1 VTADRRIA
9 RGIAY
14 VEQLQRFNNGNPE
27 RTHPEI
33 ATYWRTLTD
42 DYSSALEILRA
53 APSRTGAG
61 RPSGCDRSWLSAV
74 MQVRWDFPWRAA
86 CTWRAPGLSS
96 RSAHA
101 TQRAAAR

>member
-1 VTADRRIA
+1 MTADRRIA

-33 ATYWRTLTD
+33 ATYWRTLAD

-53 APSRTGAG
+53 AQPLPDALERI
-61 RPSGCDRSWLSAV
+61 
-74 MQVRWDFPWRAA
+74 
-86 CTWRAPGLSS
+86 CTVARLQICGGSLERRYLW
-96 RSAHA
+96 HKI
-101 TQRAAAR
+101 AAAMGLHWPPPGRTKAAP